1 MHESTIMA
9 NATRYS
15 AVHLIKEAGVDP
27 ERWNSLPPES
37 GIQETVQA
45 IEARNI
51 RVIRVNDGSEA
62 MKSIQGLVPPG
73 SEVMNGSS
81 TTLIEIGFE
90 EYLQKGKSGW
100 KDLHL
105 SITGENSADK
115 RADLRRRSVTA
126 DYFFSSVNAI
136 ARTGELV
143 GCDLTGSR
151 VGAWPFSAK
160 NLVLVAGVN
169 KIVPTLSDAL
179 ERVREYVYPLE
190 NARAQYAYGVPSR
203 IGKYVILAYEAVPGR
218 ITLVLVNDTLGY

>member
-1 MHESTIMA
+1 MA
-9 NATRYS
+9 KATQYS
-15 AVHLIKEAGVDP
+15 AVHLINEAGVDP
-27 ERWNSLPPES
+27 ERWNRPPPES

-51 RVIRVNDGSEA
+51 RVIRAKDEMEA
-62 MKSIQGLVPPG
+62 LMRIQGLVPHG

-90 EYLQKGKSGW
+90 EYLQSGESGW

-105 SITGENSADK
+105 LITAENNGDK
-115 RADLRRRSVTA
+115 RADLRRRSVAA
-126 DYFFSSVNAI
+126 DYFLSSVNAI

-151 VGAWPFSAK
+151 VGAWPFAAK

-190 NARAQYAYGVPSR
+190 NARALHAYGVPSR
-203 IGKYVILAYEAVPGR
+203 IGKCVILAYEAVPGR
-218 ITLVLVNDTLGY
+218 TTLVLVNDTLGY

>member
-1 MHESTIMA
+1 MG
-9 NATRYS
+9 NATQYS

-27 ERWNSLPPES
+27 ERWNRLPPEP
-37 GIQETVQA
+37 GIQDTVHA

-51 RVIRVNDGSEA
+51 RVIRAKDDREA
-62 MKSIQGLVPPG
+62 LMTIRELIPPG

-90 EYLQKGKSGW
+90 EYLQSGKSGW
-100 KDLHL
+100 NDLHL
-105 SITGENSADK
+105 SITAENDAEK
-115 RADLRRRSVTA
+115 RADLRRRSVA
-126 DYFFSSVNAI
+126 AGYFLSSVNAI

-143 GCDLTGSR
+143 GCDMTGSR
-151 VGAWPFSAK
+151 VGAWPFAAK

-190 NARAQYAYGVPSR
+190 NARAQHAYGVPSR
-203 IGKYVILAYEAVPGR
+203 IGKCVILAYETVPGR
-218 ITLVLVNDTLGY
+218 ISLVLVDDALGY